1 MAKPIQITFPA
12 ASANA
17 ICLSQTTAG
26 ATPLIINGAL
36 KDLAATM
43 QQVTRAVMGAGIQRT
58 VSLTVAVANLSGINF
73 TIVGT
78 DVNGAAVTE
87 VLAGP
92 SNNTVY
98 TTALYNTVT
107 SITPDAA
114 VGTAITAGSGT
125 TGQTKWLMTNVN
137 ISPTNLSV
145 SVDIT
150 ATANVTVQDTPEDL
164 QATAPSSTYPPST
177 AIFNHATLA
186 AVTGSAQ
193 GNYAYPP
200 RYVRAIMNSSS
211 GSGAFTLTVIQAG
224 IA

>member
-1 MAKPIQITFPA
+1 MARPIQITFPA
-12 ASANA
+12 ADADG
-17 ICLSQTTAG
+17 ICLAQTTAG
-26 ATPLIINGAL
+26 ATPLVIDGAL

-58 VSLTVAVANLSGINF
+58 VSLTSTGNLSGINF

-78 DVNGAAVTE
+78 DVNGAAVSE

-114 VGTAITAGSGT
+114 VGTAVSAGSGS
-125 TGQTKWLMTNVN
+125 TGNTRWLMTNVN
-137 ISPTNLSV
+137 IAPANLSV

-150 ATANVTVQDTPEDL
+150 ATANVTVQDTPDDV
-164 QATAPSSTYPPST
+164 QSDTSPTT
-177 AIFNHATLA
+177 FNHPTLA
-186 AVTGSAQ
+186 ALTASAQ
-193 GNYAYPP
+193 SNYAYPA
-200 RYVRAIMNSSS
+200 RYVRCVMNSSS
-211 GSGAFTLTVIQAG
+211 GNGAFTLSVIQAG

>member
-1 MAKPIQITFPA
+1 MARPIQITFPA
-12 ASANA
+12 ADADG

-43 QQVTRAVMGAGIQRT
+43 QQVTRAVMGVGIQRPVT
-58 VSLTVAVANLSGINF
+58 LTSTGALSGIDF
-73 TIVGT
+73 TIVGA
-78 DVNGAAVTE
+78 DVNGTAVSE

-92 SNNTVY
+92 SNNTVA

-125 TGQTKWLMTNVN
+125 TGNTKWLMSNVN
-137 ISPTNLSV
+137 ISPANLSV
-145 SVDIT
+145 SVAIT
-150 ATANVTVQDTPEDL
+150 TTASVTVQDTPADA
-164 QATAPSSTYPPST
+164 QAAAPV
-177 AIFNHATLA
+177 AAEIFNHPTLA
-186 AVTGSAQ
+186 AITGSAES
-193 GNYAYPP
+193 NYSYPA
-200 RYVRAIMNSSS
+200 RYVRAVMNSSS
-211 GSGAFTLTVIQAG
+211 GSGAFTLTVTQAG

>member
-1 MAKPIQITFPA
+1 MARPIQITFPA
-12 ASANA
+12 ADADGICVLQTGTANV
-17 ICLSQTTAG
+17 
-26 ATPLIINGAL
+26 PLIINGAL
-36 KDLAATM
+36 KDLAATTYG
-43 QQVTRAVMGAGIQRT
+43 VTRAVMGAGIQRPVT
-58 VSLTVAVANLSGINF
+58 MTVAAANLSGVDF

-78 DVNGAAVTE
+78 DVNGAAVSE

-92 SNNTVY
+92 SSNTVS

-107 SITPDAA
+107 SITPNGT
-114 VGTAITAGSGT
+114 VGTAMSVGSGT

-145 SVDIT
+145 SLDIT
-150 ATANVTVQDTPEDL
+150 TTASVTVQDTPEDL
-164 QATAPSSTYPPST
+164 QATAPSSIYPPST